1 MKSIELLFRLAK
13 IREDQ
18 AMARARRVTGQMN
31 QTAQFKQ
38 QVLEYAKDYENQI
51 LDGAKKGTSI
61 AFIQDANAFREKL
74 LLSSVQMDPQIEGLN
89 RASDQALQEA
99 AQARMRTKGL
109 GKLVGKAAREIRKKQ
124 ERSEI
129 NQFED
134 SYVARLS
141 LNTGTKDA

>member
-61 AFIQDANAFREKL
+61 AFIQDDNAFREKL
-74 LLSSVQMDPQIEGLN
+74 LLSSVLMDPHIEGLN

-109 GKLVGKAAREIRKKQ
+109 GKLVDKAAREIRKKQ

>member
-89 RASDQALQEA
+89 RASDQA
-99 AQARMRTKGL
+99 
-109 GKLVGKAAREIRKKQ
+109 
-124 ERSEI
+124 
-129 NQFED
+129 
-134 SYVARLS
+134 
-141 LNTGTKDA
+141 

>member
-61 AFIQDANAFREKL
+61 AFIKDANAFREKL

-109 GKLVGKAAREIRKKQ
+109 GKLVDKAAREIRKKQ

>member
-89 RASDQALQEA
+89 RASDRALQEA

-109 GKLVGKAAREIRKKQ
+109 GKLVDKAAREIRKKQ

>member
-61 AFIQDANAFREKL
+61 ACIQAANAFREKR

-109 GKLVGKAAREIRKKQ
+109 GKLVDKAAREIRKKQ